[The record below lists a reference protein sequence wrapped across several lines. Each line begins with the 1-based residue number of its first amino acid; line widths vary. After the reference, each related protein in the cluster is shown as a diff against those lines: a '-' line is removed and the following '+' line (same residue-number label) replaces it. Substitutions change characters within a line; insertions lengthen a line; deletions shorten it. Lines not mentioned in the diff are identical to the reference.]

1 VMIGL
6 EEKGKVPLK
15 EPLEAW
21 SLLIELPLLGVFGVG
36 LLIGL
41 AAFALYW
48 RRGKSQ
54 REETGKNV

>member
-1 VMIGL
+1 MKHALLNG
-6 EEKGKVPLK
+6 VPDS
-15 EPLEAW
+15 PLEL
-21 SLLIELPLLGVFGVG
+21 SMLGVLTVG

-41 AAFALYW
+41 AAFAFYW